1 MKAGFTIVSLAF
13 ALLVSLALPASGQIR
28 AELVVSGLTQP
39 LAFVQDPSDPTV
51 QVIVQQNGHVRVLKN
66 GALQAADYLDLSAV
80 VLDSGEQGLLG
91 FAFSPDYAT
100 SGRVFVNFINLSG
113 NTVIARFVRSTSDP
127 LRGNAASRFDLRWP
141 DGQHVITQPF
151 VNHNGGNLV
160 FGPDGFLY
168 IGMGDGGSGND
179 PFHNA
184 QNPLSLLGKMLR
196 IDVKVADTDLQ
207 GYRVPAS
214 NPFVGQSG
222 VLAEIW
228 SFGVRNPWRW
238 SFDSVAHGG
247 TGALVI
253 GDVGQDKWEEI
264 DYEPAGRGGRN
275 YGWRNRE
282 GEHDNVTSLPPF
294 SQPLTEPIFEYS
306 HAVGQSITGGFVY
319 RGVELGSSYRGRYFF
334 ADFISSRIWS
344 LKLSISNGGEA
355 AASDL
360 VEHTADLGAGA
371 SASPSSFG
379 EDAAGELYVVSYNG
393 AVYRIRTANTTTTP
407 THGRSRPVGAQVVG
421 AAVPR
426 GTTTAA
432 VAAPAM
438 NTATRAQAEATLA
451 LVSAVL
457 SQAFPDRAELALAV
471 AAAAQS
477 MPADRHGYQSRH
489 RHRLEGP
496 SAGGI
501 DSPP

>member
-1 MKAGFTIVSLAF
+1 VSLARP
-13 ALLVSLALPASGQIR
+13 VSAQIR
-28 AELVVSGLTQP
+28 AELVVNGLTQP
-39 LAFVQDPSDPTV
+39 VAFVQDPADPTV

-66 GALQAADYLDLSAV
+66 DMLQAADYLDLSAV
-80 VLDSGEQGLLG
+80 VLDQGEQGLLG
-91 FAFSPDYAT
+91 FAFAPDYAT
-100 SGRVFVNFINLSG
+100 SGRVFVNFVNLSG
-113 NTVIARFVRSTSDP
+113 NTVIARFVRSAADP
-127 LRGNAASRFDLRWP
+127 LRANEASRFDLRWP
-141 DGQHVITQPF
+141 DGQRVIVQPF

-184 QNPLSLLGKMLR
+184 QNPQTLLGKMLR
-196 IDVKVADTDLQ
+196 IDVKVPDTDLQ
-207 GYRVPAS
+207 GYKVPAS

-222 VLAEIW
+222 VLQEIW

-238 SFDSVAHGG
+238 SFDSIAHGG

-253 GDVGQDKWEEI
+253 GDVGQDSWEEI

-282 GEHDNVTSLPPF
+282 GAHDNVTNFPPF

-306 HAVGQSITGGFVY
+306 HAVGKSITGGFVY
-319 RGVELGSSYRGRYFF
+319 RGVELGASYRGRYFF

-360 VEHTADLGAGA
+360 VEHTADLGVGA

-379 EDAAGELYVVSYNG
+379 EDASGELYVVSYNG
-393 AVYRIRTANTTTTP
+393 AVYRIRTTNAPTTP
-407 THGRSRPVGAQVVG
+407 THGRSRPAGATIAG
-421 AAVPR
+421 FALPR
-426 GTTTAA
+426 GGTAA
-432 VAAPAM
+432 VAPATS
-438 NTATRAQAEATLA
+438 TATRAQTDATLA
-451 LVSAVL
+451 LISAAL
-457 SQAFPDRAELALAV
+457 SQAFPDRPELAIAV

-477 MPADRHGYQSRH
+477 TPASRHGHQSRH
-489 RHRLEGP
+489 RRRIESP
-496 SAGGI
+496 RAGGI
-501 DSPP
+501 DSPS